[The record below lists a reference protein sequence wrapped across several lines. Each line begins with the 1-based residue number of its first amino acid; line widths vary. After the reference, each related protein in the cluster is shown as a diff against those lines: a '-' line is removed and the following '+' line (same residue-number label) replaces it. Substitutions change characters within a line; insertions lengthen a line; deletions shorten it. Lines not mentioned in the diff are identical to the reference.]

1 MGLIAKV
8 TVVAM
13 VGAVRTEFQPGEELP
28 ELPAHDVEA
37 LKAMG
42 AIEDTA
48 ETEKATKAAAA
59 AEKVAGKEFAEA
71 KKKVKAAQDSIAPP
85 APTEPPA
92 A

>member
-13 VGAVRTEFQPGEELP
+13 VGAVRKEFQPGEELP

-48 ETEKATKAAAA
+48 ETEKAAKADAATRKA
-59 AEKVAGKEFAEA
+59 LGKEFDEA
-71 KKKVKAAQDSIAPP
+71 RKKVKAAQESIAPP
-85 APTEPPA
+85 APTKPPA

>member
-13 VGAVRTEFQPGEELP
+13 VDGERKEFPPGETLP
-28 ELPAHDVEA
+28 ELPVHDVET

-48 ETEKATKAAAA
+48 ETEKTAKANAA
-59 AEKVAGKEFAEA
+59 AEKAAGKEFAEA
-71 KKKVKAAQDSIAPP
+71 KKKVKAAQESIAPP
-85 APTEPPA
+85 PPAEPPA